1 MEEVRDHQTNL
12 AVSSYDYQKEYDMV
26 RHDWIKRVYRWM
38 GVPEKIVNV
47 IIKLMERLETKLKV
61 IDDGKLLTSRTIN
74 FRKGFLKETAI
85 FR

>member
-1 MEEVRDHQTNL
+1 
-12 AVSSYDYQKEYDMV
+12 
-26 RHDWIKRVYRWM
+26 M

-47 IIKLMERLETKLKV
+47 IIKLMERLKTKLKV
-61 IDDGKLLTSRTIN
+61 IDDEKLLTSRTIN